1 MTLDYDTPLEEF
13 RARLAALGLRRAS
26 FHLADDDRTV
36 VPSHPELA
44 DLARAI
50 ERDGRDFAA
59 HEGIFFEVGRS
70 TGLLMAAF
78 VHDTRRGQAQGG
90 LRYWPYPTV
99 GALVRDG
106 LRLSRGMT
114 RKNALAGLWW
124 GGGKGIVARAPGD
137 AHLDPGYRAEVYTD
151 YAEFVTSLRGCYV
164 TAEDA
169 GTTAAD
175 MAIVH
180 AHTRF
185 ATCIPPEVGGSGNP
199 SPATA
204 RGVVCAMEAA
214 LAFRSM
220 GTVEGKTI
228 AVQGAGNVASAM
240 IDILVEKGAA
250 RIVATEIDPR
260 RHAELSVRWK
270 DAPVELRLV
279 DPGDDGILA
288 EPADVLAPC
297 ALGGV
302 LGPDTIPR
310 IRAPIVCGAA
320 NNQLLDDRRDGRAL
334 ADRGILYVPD
344 FVANRMGIV
353 HCANEQYGYVPDDP
367 CYQRH
372 FDPDDP
378 VSIQAVTARVLALA
392 SEEGLTTAEA
402 ADRLADE
409 AAAHP
414 HPIWGHR
421 GRAIVRGLVR
431 DGWAEDRPGRTG

>member
-1 MTLDYDTPLEEF
+1 MTLGYDTPLEDF
-13 RARLAALGLRRAS
+13 LSTLAELGLRRAS
-26 FHLADDDRTV
+26 FHLADDGRTV
-36 VPSHPELA
+36 VPSHPGLS

-50 ERDGRDFAA
+50 QEDGRDFAA
-59 HEGIFFEVGRS
+59 HEGIFMEVGRS
-70 TGLLMAAF
+70 TGLLMTAF

-90 LRYWPYPTV
+90 LRYWNYPTI

-185 ATCIPPEVGGSGNP
+185 ATCIPPAVGGSGNP

-214 LAFRSM
+214 LAETGR
-220 GTVEGKTI
+220 GDLRGKII
-228 AVQGAGNVASAM
+228 AVQGAGNVAGYM
-240 IDILVEKGAA
+240 IDLLVERGVE
-250 RIVATEIDPR
+250 RVVATEIDPH
-260 RHAELSVRWK
+260 RHAELTARWK

-279 DPGDDGILA
+279 EPNDASILA
-288 EPADVLAPC
+288 EPADLLAPC

-302 LGPDTIPR
+302 LGPATIPT

-320 NNQLLDDRRDGRAL
+320 NNQLLDEHRDGAAL
-334 ADRGILYVPD
+334 HEHGIVYVPD

-353 HCANEQYGYVPDDP
+353 HCANEQYGYVKDDP
-367 CYQRH
+367 AYLRH
-372 FDPDDP
+372 FDADDP
-378 VSIQAVTARVLALA
+378 GSIQATTRRVLALA
-392 SEEGLTTAEA
+392 RDEGISTAEA

-409 AAAHP
+409 AAAKL

-421 GRAIVRGLVR
+421 GRAIIAGLVS
-431 DGWAEDRPGRTG
+431 DGWAAAAATPS